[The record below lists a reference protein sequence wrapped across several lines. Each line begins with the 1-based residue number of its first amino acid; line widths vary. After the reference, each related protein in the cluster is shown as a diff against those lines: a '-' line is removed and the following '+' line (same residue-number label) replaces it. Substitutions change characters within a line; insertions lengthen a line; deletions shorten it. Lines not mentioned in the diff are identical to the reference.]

1 MRRPAPLRAVAAV
14 PIVISV
20 ALAVICGGCG
30 SREAAGERAPDPA
43 SARRVEVTDLDAL
56 TRRIGSTGARI
67 TVVNFWATWCAPCVA
82 ELPDLVAAVKARSDR
97 SVALLL
103 VSYDLN
109 TPGSGLT
116 RDTVVPLVRDFVE
129 KRGLTGDVAIYDG
142 ETTKLD
148 ERFDL
153 PGPIP
158 ATIVVDASGKVVA
171 RHADKATRAEFDA
184 LLEDALAK

>member
-1 MRRPAPLRAVAAV
+1 MRPARPRAAAA
-14 PIVISV
+14 IAGI
-20 ALAVICGGCG
+20 ALAAFDGGCD
-30 SREAAGERAPDPA
+30 SRHAAGGRAPDSG
-43 SARRVEVTDLDAL
+43 SARHVEVVDLDAL
-56 TRRIGSTGARI
+56 ARRIAATGARI

-82 ELPDLVAAVKARSDR
+82 ELPDLVAAVKARGDR

-116 RDTVVPLVRDFVE
+116 RETVVPLVREFVE
-129 KRGLTGDVAIYDG
+129 KRGLDGDVAIYDG
-142 ETTKLD
+142 ETTRLD

-171 RHADKATRAEFDA
+171 RHAGAATRAQFDA
-184 LLEDALAK
+184 LLEGALAK